1 LISSYLKARFIP
13 GFLLPKE
20 NDLAFCL
27 AGIDTFSPYLHLFT
41 FLLMAKVAM
50 TFLSDVYPCYFK
62 IQFSASRERVSTKAL
77 VEENSYSIVE
87 INNDGDNPLSA
98 CPKGAKLENQFG
110 VAIFDKGI
118 AINFILRF
126 DLTS

>member
-1 LISSYLKARFIP
+1 
-13 GFLLPKE
+13 
-20 NDLAFCL
+20 
-27 AGIDTFSPYLHLFT
+27 
-41 FLLMAKVAM
+41 MAKVAM
-50 TFLSDVYPCYFK
+50 TFLSDVYPFHFK

-118 AINFILRF
+118 AINFILRL